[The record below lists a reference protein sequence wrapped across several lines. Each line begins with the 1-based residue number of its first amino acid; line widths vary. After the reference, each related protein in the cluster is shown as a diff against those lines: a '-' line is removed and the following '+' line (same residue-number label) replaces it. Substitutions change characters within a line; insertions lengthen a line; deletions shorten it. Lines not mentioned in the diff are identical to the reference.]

1 LWKAKKKINNEVLRE
16 AMRVS
21 NETDNSGNS
30 IYRDPWKCGGE
41 LEQKLIEE
49 GEAGRLWALFTG
61 LMPFQL
67 NGEKRF

>member
-1 LWKAKKKINNEVLRE
+1 
-16 AMRVS
+16 MRVS